1 MGDILVVEPAFLL
14 PLETESED
22 DIERHS
28 LGYLVGVMLCLYTAT
43 VVSLANI
50 LQVRLMSRTVTE
62 GEEEARWTSHHLM
75 IVSGR
80 SPPHYIFIIM

>member
-1 MGDILVVEPAFLL
+1 MRFSVVGDILVVEPAFLL

-28 LGYLVGVMLCLYTAT
+28 LGYLVGMGLCLYTAT

-50 LQVRLMSRTVTE
+50 LQVRLTSRPGE

-75 IVSGR
+75 IVSGK
-80 SPPHYIFIIM
+80 YK